1 MKNKKRYQLL
11 SVCLFFI
18 FMRTTNAQTSGPAID
33 MKITPV
39 ENGSA
44 LPGVSIKLY
53 QDTVMLLD
61 TRTVTPDG
69 WNENAENAVVY
80 LKANSKYTLVLTKD
94 EYIKML
100 ITLDT
105 HLPSDLPSDKTFLT
119 QADIKMLRADKY
131 PNLVDSDFPL
141 ALLQYDKEA
150 KKFLPSKSY
159 ANNIKAM
166 LAK

>member
-1 MKNKKRYQLL
+1 MKNKKLYQLL
-11 SVCLFFI
+11 PVCLFFI
-18 FMRTTNAQTSGPAID
+18 FIHTTIAQTSGPAID
-33 MKITPV
+33 MKITPMV
-39 ENGSA
+39 NGSA

-69 WNENAENAVVY
+69 WNETAETIDLH

-94 EYIKML
+94 EYIKMV

-105 HLPSDLPSDKTFLT
+105 HLPSDIPSDKPFIT

-141 ALLQYDKEA
+141 VLLQYDKEA
-150 KKFLPSKSY
+150 KKFLPSKTY